1 MRGGWVYI
9 MANRYRGALYTGVS
23 ANLPARIHAHREGRG
38 SIYVHREGRGS
49 IYVQER
55 GLLRLVWAESFPTI
69 DEAITFE
76 KRLKRWHRPW
86 KFELIER
93 ANPDWQDLYDKLIG

>member
-9 MANRYRGALYTGVS
+9 MANRYRGTLYTGVS
-23 ANLPARIHAHREGRG
+23 ANLPARIHA
-38 SIYVHREGRGS
+38 HREGRGS

-93 ANPDWQDLYDKLIG
+93 ANPDWEDLYDKLIG